1 MSKALLVRSSLF
13 ATLALGFA
21 GCTIHPT
28 APAPDLAGPSS
39 FGKLLSV
46 TASPDNLTADGSL
59 SVVTATIIDANA
71 QPLSGVPVQAAI
83 SVAGTP
89 VDYGSLSQ
97 STVYTNADGQAK
109 FTYFA
114 PVLTG
119 FFAGT
124 PGREVWVTMEPV
136 GQNYLATIPVHAVI
150 KVTPPPVPRLGAD
163 VPIADVTYTPSSPT
177 VGQLVMFDAS
187 TSTPATGHSIVT
199 YFWDFG
205 DGRPYAN
212 DEHGSDASHAYIAP
226 GSYTMVLGVTDD
238 AGHSN
243 STYKTIVVSAGG
255 STSK

>member
-28 APAPDLAGPSS
+28 TPAPDLSGPSS
-39 FGKLLSV
+39 LAQLLEV
-46 TASPDNLTADGSL
+46 TASPDNITADGSL
-59 SVVTATIIDANA
+59 SVITATIRDANA
-71 QPLSGVPVQAAI
+71 KPISGVPVQASI
-83 SVAGTP
+83 SVSGTP
-89 VDYGSLSQ
+89 VDYGQLSQ
-97 STVYTNADGQAK
+97 NTVYTNADGQARI
-109 FTYFA
+109 TYFA
-114 PVLTG
+114 PVMTG

-124 PGREVWVTMEPV
+124 PGREVWVTMEAV
-136 GQNYLATIPVHAVI
+136 GQNYLTVIPMHAVI

-163 VPIADVTYTPSSPT
+163 TPIADVKYTPSTPT

-187 TSTPATGHSIVT
+187 TSTPATGHSIVN

-212 DEHGSDASHAYIAP
+212 DEHGSDASHAYVAP
-226 GSYTMVLGVTDD
+226 GSYVVVLGVTDE

-243 STYKTIVVSAGG
+243 STYKTVVVGAGG
-255 STSK
+255 TSK